1 MQEATD
7 VCGGAG
13 LREVNALASDATTGR
28 LDYELWEC
36 GRQDAKTAAARELDQ
51 RGLLSVTS

>member
-1 MQEATD
+1 

-36 GRQDAKTAAARELDQ
+36 GRQDAKTVAARELDQ